1 MRHGGR
7 LCYPER
13 HRGTTTLSA
22 AGHQRLTDEPA
33 PVSGGSNFATI
44 ISAYAPPM
52 ISSDDAKSEFY
63 EDLHVHMAPV
73 PKVDKSI
80 VHGDFNAH
88 VGTDCTSWRG
98 GLSIYEIAGCN
109 VWSLLRT
116 CAEHRLQLTNTFFH
130 LPMRK
135 TVSNQLT
142 KRLEDLPA
150 ADENPSVET
159 QWCHLPGAFHST
171 VLGVLGSARRRHN
184 NWFDDID
191 EVTSNL
197 FAEKNRL
204 HRAYLYRPTD
214 ANKASSCQ
222 YRRLAQ
228 QRPLNANEIANGD
241 LNIVESC
248 KDHKVTLR
256 DKSTSTRSYVFDRV
270 FGPRSKQAEVYNEM
284 VAPAVLEVIE
294 GYNCTIF
301 AYGQTGTGKTYTMT
315 GERSD
320 ALRYTWENDPT
331 AGLVPRA
338 LNQIF
343 TVLESMDSLGGR
355 TKTSI
360 IATVSPANS
369 CLEETLSTLD
379 YAHRAKNIQNRPE
392 INQKLNK
399 KELIKG
405 YNEELERLRR
415 DLEAS
420 RSKTGIFIDADNY
433 QAIQLQLSQQRSR
446 IDDLEERKELLTA
459 DLEAVKSDFELSR
472 QELAEIR
479 AAKERVEEEFCKCA
493 DDLEATTRRL
503 QRVERKWKEEEFLRS
518 QHQTTES
525 KLSEQARTIL
535 SAATVYQDDVQRLHE
550 KLERVDLLDRENRAV
565 IESLSSTWLSQ
576 QLQEPIGLLQSVK
589 SEMDSQF
596 QDLSKNFATL
606 RQHMAD
612 VQEKNLD
619 DLRLLSST
627 IAAGFSTFLA
637 QASAGVNQLA
647 ADNASAAEVLRSD
660 CVTSTTTA
668 VRELGSDLAARLSAI
683 QERMRQEAAVHS
695 EMLSKLA
702 ATTVTLQSSAQAWT
716 RLLEMEAEE
725 TAQIKAE
732 LALRREKEESESDH
746 ILSALQDVV
755 ARVKGLSEARTETHS
770 ILDGSLTA
778 RLSRLGELADK
789 EGNLL
794 NDASSDISASVL
806 KAQDSINQT
815 TQDIVAELTQ
825 CASRAG
831 EKLRSQADQLMS
843 VSDQFAASAADA
855 AHLCAKRGL
864 GSQLAQQSEAWRELS
879 NDYQLTSPDKET
891 SLSQPTKIFT
901 DFTEDFKYRLKVN
914 ETRTGESL
922 SEFED
927 RISSAHSKLSEMD
940 TISTTLPGLAER
952 LSRHLMETIRD
963 YCPSGMTPMRRDG
976 EKELVYPTSLAKT
989 APHPRLLTE
998 FRRVQGYTDCSPL
1011 VATPSPRLRPS
1022 GRLSPLGDV
1031 TNYVTPP
1038 RCVRLSTSG
1047 GYLKGQTVSPIEED
1061 GDEAASTAASALT
1074 DEAASRDGQSSG
1086 VGTISPESVRV
1097 PSPSLASHPS
1107 AHEGLVS
1114 NRSPP

>member
-1 MRHGGR
+1 MDRTELCLCGDGGGGGGDGGDGDGVQDGRASWRIYFRNDADRVLDVEEQPVGAVDGAGRSEPGAIQGGHRCTQQTRSSEQGQLEEGKAIRHGGR

-33 PVSGGSNFATI
+33 PVSRGSNFATI
-44 ISAYAPPM
+44 ISAYAPPTT
-52 ISSDDAKSEFY
+52 SSDDAKSEFY
-63 EDLHVHMAPV
+63 EDLHVHMASV

-88 VGTDCTSWRG
+88 VGTDCSSWRG

-116 CAEHRLQLTNTFFH
+116 CAEHRLQLPNTFFH

-135 TVSNQLT
+135 TV
-142 KRLEDLPA
+142 
-150 ADENPSVET
+150 
-159 QWCHLPGAFHST
+159 
-171 VLGVLGSARRRHN
+171 
-184 NWFDDID
+184 
-191 EVTSNL
+191 
-197 FAEKNRL
+197 
-204 HRAYLYRPTD
+204 
-214 ANKASSCQ
+214 
-222 YRRLAQ
+222 
-228 QRPLNANEIANGD
+228 RPLNANEIANGD

-472 QELAEIR
+472 QELVEIR

-770 ILDGSLTA
+770 IVSL
-778 RLSRLGELADK
+778 L
-789 EGNLL
+789 
-794 NDASSDISASVL
+794 
-806 KAQDSINQT
+806 
-815 TQDIVAELTQ
+815 
-825 CASRAG
+825 
-831 EKLRSQADQLMS
+831 
-843 VSDQFAASAADA
+843 
-855 AHLCAKRGL
+855 
-864 GSQLAQQSEAWRELS
+864 
-879 NDYQLTSPDKET
+879 
-891 SLSQPTKIFT
+891 
-901 DFTEDFKYRLKVN
+901 
-914 ETRTGESL
+914 
-922 SEFED
+922 
-927 RISSAHSKLSEMD
+927 SAH
-940 TISTTLPGLAER
+940 TLFL
-952 LSRHLMETIRD
+952 
-963 YCPSGMTPMRRDG
+963 
-976 EKELVYPTSLAKT
+976 
-989 APHPRLLTE
+989 
-998 FRRVQGYTDCSPL
+998 
-1011 VATPSPRLRPS
+1011 
-1022 GRLSPLGDV
+1022 
-1031 TNYVTPP
+1031 
-1038 RCVRLSTSG
+1038 
-1047 GYLKGQTVSPIEED
+1047 
-1061 GDEAASTAASALT
+1061 
-1074 DEAASRDGQSSG
+1074 
-1086 VGTISPESVRV
+1086 
-1097 PSPSLASHPS
+1097 
-1107 AHEGLVS
+1107 
-1114 NRSPP
+1114 

>member
-1 MRHGGR
+1 
-7 LCYPER
+7 
-13 HRGTTTLSA
+13 
-22 AGHQRLTDEPA
+22 
-33 PVSGGSNFATI
+33 
-44 ISAYAPPM
+44 
-52 ISSDDAKSEFY
+52 
-63 EDLHVHMAPV
+63 
-73 PKVDKSI
+73 
-80 VHGDFNAH
+80 
-88 VGTDCTSWRG
+88 
-98 GLSIYEIAGCN
+98 
-109 VWSLLRT
+109 
-116 CAEHRLQLTNTFFH
+116 
-130 LPMRK
+130 
-135 TVSNQLT
+135 
-142 KRLEDLPA
+142 
-150 ADENPSVET
+150 
-159 QWCHLPGAFHST
+159 
-171 VLGVLGSARRRHN
+171 
-184 NWFDDID
+184 
-191 EVTSNL
+191 
-197 FAEKNRL
+197 
-204 HRAYLYRPTD
+204 
-214 ANKASSCQ
+214 
-222 YRRLAQ
+222 
-228 QRPLNANEIANGD
+228 
-241 LNIVESC
+241 
-248 KDHKVTLR
+248 
-256 DKSTSTRSYVFDRV
+256 
-270 FGPRSKQAEVYNEM
+270 M

-343 TVLESMDSLGGR
+343 TVLESMSCDFSIRVSFLELYNEELFDLLASGEDCSRLTIYDDSTRKGSVVVKGLREVAVLNKEEVYDILERGLARRQTACTQLNAQSSRSHSVFTVTVHIKEICPKDGEVFLKIGKLNLVDLAGSENIGRSGALDKRAREAGSINQSLLTLGR
-355 TKTSI
+355 VITCLVDHAPHIPYRESKLTRLLQTSI

-459 DLEAVKSDFELSR
+459 DLEAVKNDFELSR
-472 QELAEIR
+472 LELAEIR

-503 QRVERKWKEEEFLRS
+503 RRVERKWKEEEFLRS
-518 QHQTTES
+518 QHQSTES

-535 SAATVYQDDVQRLHE
+535 SATTVYQDDVQRLHE

-576 QLQEPIGLLQSVK
+576 QLQEPIGLLQSLAVIP
-589 SEMDSQF
+589 SEIS
-596 QDLSKNFATL
+596 LLPTATL
-606 RQHMAD
+606 RQHMAA
-612 VQEKNLD
+612 VQERNLD

-647 ADNASAAEVLRSD
+647 TDNASAAEVLRSD

-668 VRELGSDLAARLSAI
+668 VRELGSDLEARLSAI
-683 QERMRQEAAVHS
+683 QERMHQEAAVHS

-716 RLLEMEAEE
+716 RLLELEAAE

-732 LALRREKEESESDH
+732 LALRREKEDSESDR
-746 ILSALQDVV
+746 ILSALHDVV
-755 ARVKGLSEARTETHS
+755 VRVKGLSEARTETHS
-770 ILDGSLTA
+770 ILDGRLTA
-778 RLSRLGELADK
+778 RLSRLGDLANK

-794 NDASSDISASVL
+794 NDASSDISTSVF
-806 KAQDSINQT
+806 KVQDSINQT

-825 CASRAG
+825 CASGAG

-843 VSDQFAASAADA
+843 VSDRFAASAADA
-855 AHLCAKRGL
+855 AHLCAESGL
-864 GSQLAQQSEAWRELS
+864 GGQLAQQSEAWRELS
-879 NDYQLTSPDKET
+879 NDYQLTSPEKET
-891 SLSQPTKIFT
+891 SVSQPTKIFT

-927 RISSAHSKLSEMD
+927 RISSAHSKLSQMD
-940 TISTTLPGLAER
+940 TISTTLPELAER
-952 LSRHLMETIRD
+952 LSHHLMETIRD

-1047 GYLKGQTVSPIEED
+1047 GYLKGQPVSPIEED
-1061 GDEAASTAASALT
+1061 GDEAASTAASAPT
-1074 DEAASRDGQSSG
+1074 DETASRDGQSSG

-1097 PSPSLASHPS
+1097 PSPSLVSHPS